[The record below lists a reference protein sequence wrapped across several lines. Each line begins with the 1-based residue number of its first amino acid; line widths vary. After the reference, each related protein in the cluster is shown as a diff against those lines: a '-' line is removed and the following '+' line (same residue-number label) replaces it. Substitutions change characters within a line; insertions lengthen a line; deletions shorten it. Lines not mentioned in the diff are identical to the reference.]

1 MKKPS
6 FIKLEGGG
14 GLLDED
20 EEDISKSS
28 KDICFNLILCSGA
41 AVILLSVSISLGLF
55 LYRFIGHFDI
65 GEGQKNAQLET
76 VHNNN

>member
-6 FIKLEGGG
+6 FVKLEGEGG

-20 EEDISKSS
+20 GEEEMSKSS
-28 KDICFNLILCSGA
+28 QDICFNLILCSGA

-55 LYRFIGHFDI
+55 LYRFIGHFDT
-65 GEGQKNAQLET
+65 GEGQKNA
-76 VHNNN
+76 